1 VETEEAFDAP
11 LPLPLRALGA
21 YIADTNARAYTTTL
35 PEPYAVPKSG
45 IPTQI
50 PMSRYKGVDYDSLC
64 KHMTHLIFFSI
75 EVAQDGSLAA
85 MDRCS
90 VYGV

>member
-1 VETEEAFDAP
+1 MV
-11 LPLPLRALGA
+11 
-21 YIADTNARAYTTTL
+21 
-35 PEPYAVPKSG
+35 
-45 IPTQI
+45 
-50 PMSRYKGVDYDSLC
+50 RYKGVDYDSLC

-90 VYGV
+90 VYSVQRIVYSVQCIVYSDLPHKSATRRLPHRMDRCQRPTPNPTP

>member
-1 VETEEAFDAP
+1 MV
-11 LPLPLRALGA
+11 
-21 YIADTNARAYTTTL
+21 
-35 PEPYAVPKSG
+35 
-45 IPTQI
+45 
-50 PMSRYKGVDYDSLC
+50 RYKGVDYDSLC

-90 VYGV
+90 VYSIQRIVYSVKCTVHSV

>member
-1 VETEEAFDAP
+1 MF
-11 LPLPLRALGA
+11 
-21 YIADTNARAYTTTL
+21 
-35 PEPYAVPKSG
+35 
-45 IPTQI
+45 
-50 PMSRYKGVDYDSLC
+50 RYKGVDYDSLC

>member
-1 VETEEAFDAP
+1 MV
-11 LPLPLRALGA
+11 
-21 YIADTNARAYTTTL
+21 
-35 PEPYAVPKSG
+35 
-45 IPTQI
+45 
-50 PMSRYKGVDYDSLC
+50 RYKGVDYDSLC

-90 VYGV
+90 VYSIQRIVYSVKCVVYSV